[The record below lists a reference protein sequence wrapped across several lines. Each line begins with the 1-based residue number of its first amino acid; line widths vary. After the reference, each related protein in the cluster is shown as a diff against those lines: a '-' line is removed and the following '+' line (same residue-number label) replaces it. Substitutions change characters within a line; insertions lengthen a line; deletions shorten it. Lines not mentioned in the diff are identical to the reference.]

1 MNKQM
6 IIYMHIAHRKILFLP
21 YSLIFGSVCLNMILQ
36 DSRILDVL
44 LDSRI
49 LELVYTQ
56 IFSQIL
62 EFLNLFTPKYSPRIQ
77 NSRTCLHLNIL
88 LESRILEL
96 IYTQIFSQILEF
108 LNLFTPRLQNSRSSV
123 YRIAC
128 LIHKGTLKSCICS
141 RRKKNDYFQ
150 LQILCKSDDLR
161 IPEYKSDICQKLARK
176 TTISSKL

>member
-36 DSRILDVL
+36 DSRILSVL

-49 LELVYTQ
+49 LELV
-56 IFSQIL
+56 
-62 EFLNLFTPKYSPRIQ
+62 
-77 NSRTCLHLNIL
+77 
-88 LESRILEL
+88 
-96 IYTQIFSQILEF
+96 YTQIFSQILEF